1 MGSVVVLLNSKGF
14 RVTKIAL
21 QRRLHMYLT
30 FNDLEENT
38 YYAGLKIQLPPIQF
52 AEHTE
57 ALE

>member
-1 MGSVVVLLNSKGF
+1 
-14 RVTKIAL
+14 
-21 QRRLHMYLT
+21 MYLT

-57 ALE
+57 ALGCP